1 MVLLISYFMK
11 FTKRGKKKFTIEEE
25 LSQGFVVRITDER
38 VDFEA
43 KSKTWKTTFS
53 KTAIEYSYALYLI
66 QHGHVKELALAVAML
81 YNCSRVLTDAEM
93 LSAVFKAMD
102 KIDKKRAK
110 ESQKK
115 NADEDDSE
123 ILDNEAILQASIEEN
138 AETKSSK
145 KAVKKIMKNK

>member
-1 MVLLISYFMK
+1 MK

-25 LSQGFVVRITDER
+25 LGNGFMVRVTEER
-38 VDFEA
+38 VDFEG
-43 KSKTWKTTFS
+43 KSKTWKTMFS
-53 KTAIEYSYALYLI
+53 KTTAEYLYALYLL

-93 LSAVFKAMD
+93 LAAVFKAMD

>member
-1 MVLLISYFMK
+1 MK

-38 VDFEA
+38 VDFEGKA
-43 KSKTWKTTFS
+43 KTWKTVFG
-53 KTAIEYSYALYLI
+53 KTTAEYSYALYLL
-66 QHGHVKELALAVAML
+66 QHGYIKELEIAVAML

-93 LSAVFKAMD
+93 MMAVLKTME
-102 KIDKKRAK
+102 KLDKKRAK

-123 ILDNEAILQASIEEN
+123 ILDNEATLQASIEEN